1 PWSAASIAVVQEL
14 RDEIAGLIDINKQ
27 RHKAEEGGGRGG
39 GSCSAVNYI
48 SGDVSFLNVLAPAD
62 CSPDKTQRF
71 AFDTPSPDDKVLAA
85 QRMARSET
93 AKGEISAG
101 SGVKA
106 AKAPKP
112 PTKEVSKLKISSKKA
127 QDSEGE
133 ESPKPATPIVKAKK
147 QINVVE
153 AYSKSRKAR
162 ETLNLVVV
170 GHVDAGKSTLMG
182 HLLYALGQ
190 VKERTLRK
198 FERDAE
204 KIGKGSF
211 AYAWVLDETEEE
223 RSRGVT
229 MDVATN
235 SFATEHRKFT
245 LLDAPGHRDFV
256 PNMISGASR
265 ADVAVLAVDASTGG
279 FESGFDG
286 NGQTR
291 EHAILV
297 RSLGVKQLVVAVNKL
312 DMVGWSEDRFDEIS
326 ARLLEFLTSCGYSTT
341 DVRFV
346 PVSGLKGTNLA
357 HRVSMDDVPALAAW
371 WHDDGERNGN
381 GVAGACLVDLID
393 SFSVPERPVDRPFR
407 LAVTD
412 FFRSGT
418 AGSASSVSV
427 SGRIAQGNVQ
437 IGEQVV
443 LVPGGERG
451 VVRAIDVDIASEEW
465 AVAGDSVVLMIQD
478 VDIQNISIGSVVCS
492 CLNPPIQAVQR
503 FEAQLVIFDPPVPIT
518 NGFPALLHI
527 QSLNVPAAVHR
538 IIEVIDQR
546 TGEVTRRRPRHI
558 GKGATARVEIIATDS
573 PVCLELFKDSKDLG
587 RVMLRKN
594 GETIAAGIVTALFTK

>member
-1 PWSAASIAVVQEL
+1 MLFIHCVETAEPPSTAGSPSAAAA
-14 RDEIAGLIDINKQ
+14 D
-27 RHKAEEGGGRGG
+27 G
-39 GSCSAVNYI
+39 GSAL
-48 SGDVSFLNVLAPAD
+48 F
-62 CSPDKTQRF
+62 
-71 AFDTPSPDDKVLAA
+71 
-85 QRMARSET
+85 
-93 AKGEISAG
+93 
-101 SGVKA
+101 
-106 AKAPKP
+106 KAPKP
-112 PTKEVSKLKISSKKA
+112 PTKEVGKLKIG
-127 QDSEGE
+127 SEKSQPQASE
-133 ESPKPATPIVKAKK
+133 PDPFRPATPAAKTK
-147 QINVVE
+147 RRINVVE
-153 AYSKSRKAR
+153 EYSKSHNTR

-190 VKERTLRK
+190 VNERTIRK

-229 MDVATN
+229 MDIATS
-235 SFATEHRKFT
+235 SFSTEHRKFT

-265 ADVAVLAVDASTGG
+265 ADVAILVVDASTGE
-279 FESGFDG
+279 FEAGFDG

-291 EHAILV
+291 EHAILI
-297 RSLGVKQLVVAVNKL
+297 RSLGVRQLVVAINKL
-312 DMVGWSEDRFDEIS
+312 DMVDWSESRFDEITS
-326 ARLLEFLTSCGYSTT
+326 RLIEFLTSCGYLKT

-346 PVSGLKGTNLA
+346 PVSGLKGINLVR
-357 HRVSMDDVPALAAW
+357 RVSFDDAPALAAW
-371 WHDDGERNGN
+371 WHADGEKDSGSSSDAT
-381 GVAGACLVDLID
+381 GSCLVGLID
-393 SFSVPERPVDRPFR
+393 TFNVPERPVDKPFR

-412 FFRSGT
+412 FFRSGI
-418 AGSASSVSV
+418 AGSANSVSV

-437 IGEQVV
+437 IGEHVV

-451 VVRAIDVDIASEEW
+451 VVKAIDVDFASEEW

-478 VDIQNISIGSVVCS
+478 VDIQNLSIGSVVCS
-492 CLNPPIQAVQR
+492 SLSPPVQAALR

-527 QSLNVPAAVHR
+527 QSLNVPATVHK

-546 TGEVTRRRPRHI
+546 TGEVTKRRPRHI
-558 GKGATARVEIIATDS
+558 RKGATARVEIAAET
-573 PVCLELFKDSKDLG
+573 PVCLELFKDSKELG
-587 RVMLRKN
+587 RIMLRKN
-594 GETIAAGIVTALFTK
+594 GETIAAGIVTALFCK

>member
-1 PWSAASIAVVQEL
+1 MDCTAEPPSAAISPV
-14 RDEIAGLIDINKQ
+14 AG
-27 RHKAEEGGGRGG
+27 
-39 GSCSAVNYI
+39 
-48 SGDVSFLNVLAPAD
+48 AP
-62 CSPDKTQRF
+62 S
-71 AFDTPSPDDKVLAA
+71 KVPRL
-85 QRMARSET
+85 
-93 AKGEISAG
+93 
-101 SGVKA
+101 
-106 AKAPKP
+106 
-112 PTKEVSKLKISSKKA
+112 PTKEVSKLKISSEKGQPQGSESDSSRPVTPVVKSKKR
-127 QDSEGE
+127 
-133 ESPKPATPIVKAKK
+133 
-147 QINVVE
+147 INVVE
-153 AYSKSRKAR
+153 EYSKGHKAR

-190 VKERTLRK
+190 VNERTIRK

-235 SFATEHRKFT
+235 SFTTKHRRFT

-265 ADVAVLAVDASTGG
+265 ADVAILVVDASTGE
-279 FESGFDG
+279 FEAGFDG

-291 EHAILV
+291 EHAILI
-297 RSLGVKQLVVAVNKL
+297 RSLGVKQLVVAINKL
-312 DMVGWSEDRFDEIS
+312 DMADWSEDRFSEITS
-326 ARLLEFLTSCGYSTT
+326 RLLEFLTGCGYLKA

-346 PVSGLKGTNLA
+346 PVSGLKGINLVR
-357 HRVSMDDVPALAAW
+357 RVGVTDLPALAAW
-371 WHDDGERNGN
+371 WHDDGTGDASDA
-381 GVAGACLVDLID
+381 AGPCLVDLLD
-393 SFSVPERPVDRPFR
+393 TFSVPERPVDKPFR

-418 AGSASSVSV
+418 AGSANSVSV
-427 SGRIAQGNVQ
+427 SGCIAQGNIQ
-437 IGEQVV
+437 IGEQIV

-451 VVRAIDVDIASEEW
+451 VVKAIDVDFVSEEW

-478 VDIQNISIGSVVCS
+478 VDIQNLSIGSVVCS
-492 CLNPPIQAVQR
+492 VLHPPIQAALR
-503 FEAQLVIFDPPVPIT
+503 FEAQLVVFDPPVPIT

-527 QSLNVPAAVHR
+527 QSLNVPASVHK
-538 IIEVIDQR
+538 IIEVVDQR
-546 TGEVTRRRPRHI
+546 TGEVTKRRPRHI
-558 GKGATARVEIIATDS
+558 RKGATARVEITTDT

-587 RVMLRKN
+587 RVMLRKA
-594 GETIAAGIVTALFTK
+594 GETIAAGIVTALYSK